1 MSISIASFEANRFN
15 ADSGEAAHVFGPGVL
30 VDQLV
35 VDLAGLLVPAF
46 LAEIGWNPTS
56 LVLFPPP
63 SHRLLGPPVCTAAG
77 CAVIAPQR
85 SGICT
90 GCQRRLAQR
99 GLDADQVALLPI
111 RERPD
116 RGIGG
121 YVVAGCGRE
130 WASGPG
136 PAMSPTRRPAA
147 GVGAWG
153 HGRVHGAPADVA
165 AGGLPALC
173 GGFLPAKRRH
183 RDGCYCD
190 AHQSGQPGECLRVGA
205 MGQIDA
211 NGVHR
216 GAASARTPST
226 GERSR
231 AAAGSSIWTQSAPA
245 TCSPEALAHTRP
257 GHRRADHAA

>member
-130 WASGPG
+130 WASGPVQLCRQHVDQRQALG
-136 PAMSPTRRPAA
+136 LGAWASSWCARRRCRWRPA
-147 GVGAWG
+147 GLVRW
-153 HGRVHGAPADVA
+153 
-165 AGGLPALC
+165 LPA
-173 GGFLPAKRRH
+173 R
-183 RDGCYCD
+183 
-190 AHQSGQPGECLRVGA
+190 E
-205 MGQIDA
+205 
-211 NGVHR
+211 
-216 GAASARTPST
+216 T
-226 GERSR
+226 
-231 AAAGSSIWTQSAPA
+231 SAP
-245 TCSPEALAHTRP
+245 
-257 GHRRADHAA
+257 